1 MENKI
6 ISLKMFLPSFLV
18 CILGFFKVFKI
29 SDVKVFAFKPVGP
42 VLSVMEIV
50 NDKIKCLIINIK
62 KTG

>member
-1 MENKI
+1 
-6 ISLKMFLPSFLV
+6 MFLPSFLV
-18 CILGFFKVFKI
+18 CILGFFKVSKI